1 MLGRPVLLS
10 IAAAA
15 IGSVLSAT
23 DASAGCFSCGC
34 GTPVVYSY
42 AYASPCAV
50 YAAPPMYVVNQ
61 GPAYTMPVPIAAEP
75 TPVYSYP
82 YVGAR
87 RYGAT
92 AYYGEEP
99 DEADVY
105 PRAYRHHHRHSYG
118 LDYRG
123 YRHHGRPHIGMRHL
137 YGERHR
143 YRAHVPYARMHMQH
157 RMHQMH
163 RMHRMH
169 MPMRPVPGVVHPQ
182 GRRQY

>member
-1 MLGRPVLLS
+1 
-10 IAAAA
+10 
-15 IGSVLSAT
+15 
-23 DASAGCFSCGC
+23 
-34 GTPVVYSY
+34 
-42 AYASPCAV
+42 
-50 YAAPPMYVVNQ
+50 VVNQ

-92 AYYGEEP
+92 AYYGEE

-105 PRAYRHHHRHSYG
+105 PRAYRHHHRHHYG
-118 LDYRG
+118 LDYRS

-137 YGERHR
+137 YGER
-143 YRAHVPYARMHMQH
+143 YRRFSHIPHMRMHMQ
-157 RMHQMH
+157 H

-169 MPMRPVPGVVHPQ
+169 MPMRPTPGVVHPQ
-182 GRRQY
+182 GRRHY

>member
-1 MLGRPVLLS
+1 MS

-15 IGSVLSAT
+15 IGSVLSVT

-34 GTPVVYSY
+34 GTPMVYGY
-42 AYASPCAV
+42 AYASPCATYPM
-50 YAAPPMYVVNQ
+50 YALPPMYVINQ
-61 GPAYTMPVPIAAEP
+61 GPAYTLPVPIAAEP

-87 RYGAT
+87 TYG
-92 AYYGEEP
+92 AYYGDEA

-105 PRAYRHHHRHSYG
+105 PRAYRSYHRHSYG
-118 LDYRG
+118 LDYRS

-143 YRAHVPYARMHMQH
+143 RFSHIPQMRMHMQH
-157 RMHQMH
+157 RMRQ
-163 RMHRMH
+163 MH
-169 MPMRPVPGVVHPQ
+169 MPMRPMPGVVHP
-182 GRRQY
+182 RRY